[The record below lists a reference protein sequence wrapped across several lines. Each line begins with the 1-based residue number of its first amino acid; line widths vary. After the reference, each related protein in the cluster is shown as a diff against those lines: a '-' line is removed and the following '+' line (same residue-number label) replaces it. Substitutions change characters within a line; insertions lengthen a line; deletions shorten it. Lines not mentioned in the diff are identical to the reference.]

1 MGDLC
6 RRTVTFGGLDF
17 CCQKF
22 SKDVMAL
29 ENKEPSLRTQVG
41 ATLPRR
47 WQQQVWRHPL
57 IPSHLNPV
65 GMLQGEGQ
73 GSSPDLCDKAIA
85 SRGDRV
91 SRTPGP
97 GMATIALS
105 VRQMRRLFYLSC
117 LCDHRHQASEMQLWI
132 LSIHC
137 WALCPSWAQKLYT
150 RLLVLRSK
158 KALSLVY
165 FGAPMLGPAGMTIS
179 TSARSMWPLQ
189 LVSSPES

>member
-1 MGDLC
+1 MHGDLW
-6 RRTVTFGGLDF
+6 RFGFLL
-17 CCQKF
+17 
-22 SKDVMAL
+22 SKVLKGRYGFGEQRAFTED
-29 ENKEPSLRTQVG
+29 SGGG

-47 WQQQVWRHPL
+47 WQQHVRRHPL
-57 IPSHLNPV
+57 SPSHLNPV
-65 GMLQGEGQ
+65 GMRQGEGQ
-73 GSSPDLCDKAIA
+73 GSFPDLCDKAIA
-85 SRGDRV
+85 SGGDRV
-91 SRTPGP
+91 TPGP

-105 VRQMRRLFYLSC
+105 VRQMRLLLCLSC
-117 LCDHRHQASEMQLWI
+117 LCGHGHQASEMQLWI

-165 FGAPMLGPAGMTIS
+165 FGAPMLGPAGTTIS